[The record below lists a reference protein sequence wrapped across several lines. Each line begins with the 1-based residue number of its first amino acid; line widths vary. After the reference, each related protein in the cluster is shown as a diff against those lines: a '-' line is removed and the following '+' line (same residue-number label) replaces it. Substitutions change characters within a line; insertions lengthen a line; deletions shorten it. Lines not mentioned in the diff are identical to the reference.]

1 MGKTSLKTS
10 QRVKNVDPYKH
21 PMGQNLQ
28 IFSFSSFR
36 IIYIFVRCVRAC
48 VCVCVCVCV
57 RAVGRGFQ
65 HLPSDLANVNVL
77 ENNV

>member
-57 RAVGRGFQ
+57 CEGRRPRFSTSPEG
-65 HLPSDLANVNVL
+65 PGKR
-77 ENNV
+77 